1 MLTEIQLSPEEFDYF
16 QVGVDSE
23 VTFCLKELRVKQEF
37 LWKIKHFLLFCL
49 TWPVRCG
56 GVPVGQPWAVLHQPQ
71 GFSPWLRTGFKHLH
85 SQDTARPSQLPLTCK

>member
-37 LWKIKHFLLFCL
+37 LWKIKHFLLFC
-49 TWPVRCG
+49 
-56 GVPVGQPWAVLHQPQ
+56 
-71 GFSPWLRTGFKHLH
+71 
-85 SQDTARPSQLPLTCK
+85 